1 MKSSDNACRSY
12 WQGVFSHPVFGV
24 LLALFSCALLG
35 SLYPFVKIGY
45 AAFQIAGSDVPSILL
60 FAGLRFALC
69 GIVTVPLFS
78 VTLKE
83 PLISKRSDMRTVLL
97 VTLFSIVLH
106 YACTYLALAVGQ
118 SAKSAIIKQ
127 VGFLFLSCCSFLFIK
142 KERFSWKKP
151 ICGVLGF
158 AGIIVTSFDGGFS
171 FAAGDALIVAASLCS
186 AISTILTKNAVE
198 RVSAVKLVA
207 YSQLIGGV
215 FLCALGLLA
224 GGRLT
229 HLDLRAAF
237 VMLYICAASVIAY
250 VLWNV
255 CVKYNSVAK
264 LAVIRFSVPVFAVV
278 FSGMLLREQIFKWN
292 YILALAIIL
301 SAILLN
307 ELPWKKKNASL

>member
-1 MKSSDNACRSY
+1 MKSSDNTCRSY

-78 VTLKE
+78 VTSKE

-207 YSQLIGGV
+207 YSQLIGGS
-215 FLCALGLLA
+215 FLCICGLLA

-264 LAVIRFSVPVFAVV
+264 LAVIRFSVPLFAVV
-278 FSGMLLREQIFKWN
+278 FSGILLKEQIFKWN

-301 SAILLN
+301 FSILLN
-307 ELPWKKKNASL
+307 ELSWKKKDTRF